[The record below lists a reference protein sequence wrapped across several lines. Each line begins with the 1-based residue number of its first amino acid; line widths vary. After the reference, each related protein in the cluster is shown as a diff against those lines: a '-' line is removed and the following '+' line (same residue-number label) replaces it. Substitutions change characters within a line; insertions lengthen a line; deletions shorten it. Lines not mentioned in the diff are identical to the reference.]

1 MFNNEL
7 MADVHFIVGPPGASK
22 KVPAHK
28 VCADHFWLFNTAVR
42 IALFPCLPTR
52 LPSLLP
58 PPPPQLRLS
67 SNPRS
72 SSHTVQLQGTVQG
85 SLLPPLQLLTFPKC
99 SSYQKPAHSAIT
111 DTYY

>member
-58 PPPPQLRLS
+58 PPNYGSRLIPEVVHIQCNYREQS
-67 SNPRS
+67 KAVFCL
-72 SSHTVQLQGTVQG
+72 H
-85 SLLPPLQLLTFPKC
+85 C
-99 SSYQKPAHSAIT
+99 SF
-111 DTYY
+111 